1 MKNKAE
7 IEKIEKELEDSSKE
21 YFKKKPKDIED
32 ELKKEKT
39 LGTPDNLAEP
49 TDIDES

>member
-1 MKNKAE
+1 MKNKDE
-7 IEKIEKELEDSSKE
+7 IEKELENSSSE

-49 TDIDES
+49 TDVDES